1 MYTHNLDP
9 VLIDLGI
16 IAIKWYSIA
25 YILGILA
32 GWWLGKKIIYQKI
45 NSGANKIENE
55 DFDNYITYIIFSII
69 IGGRLGFVIFYNL
82 NYYIINPIEIFM
94 IWKGGMSFHGG
105 LLGIIIGTLLFSK
118 KKKIKIF
125 NLFDVVACVAPI
137 GIFFGRI
144 ANFINSELYGKP
156 TEIFWSVVF
165 PKIDNLNR
173 HPSQIYEAL
182 LEGLVLFLVLN
193 YIIFKKNYKEGQCS
207 YIFLILYSIF
217 RIFSEQFRVS
227 DYSTI
232 YFIGKFS
239 TGSILSIVMLLAGM
253 IIFYKK
259 FYNLK

>member
-118 KKKIKIF
+118 KKK
-125 NLFDVVACVAPI
+125 
-137 GIFFGRI
+137 
-144 ANFINSELYGKP
+144 
-156 TEIFWSVVF
+156 
-165 PKIDNLNR
+165 
-173 HPSQIYEAL
+173 
-182 LEGLVLFLVLN
+182 
-193 YIIFKKNYKEGQCS
+193 
-207 YIFLILYSIF
+207 
-217 RIFSEQFRVS
+217 
-227 DYSTI
+227 
-232 YFIGKFS
+232 
-239 TGSILSIVMLLAGM
+239 
-253 IIFYKK
+253 
-259 FYNLK
+259 